1 MPFDTGMATV
11 ASLGSIVEGNLKLVN
26 LASKG
31 SVSKSTSP
39 QVKAKIPCHRIVYE
53 LQLLS
58 NLYLDF

>member
-11 ASLGSIVEGNLKLVN
+11 ASLGSIVEGNSKLVN

-39 QVKAKIPCHRIVYE
+39 QAKAKRPYHRIVYE
-53 LQLLS
+53 MKLLS
-58 NLYLDF
+58 NLYPDF